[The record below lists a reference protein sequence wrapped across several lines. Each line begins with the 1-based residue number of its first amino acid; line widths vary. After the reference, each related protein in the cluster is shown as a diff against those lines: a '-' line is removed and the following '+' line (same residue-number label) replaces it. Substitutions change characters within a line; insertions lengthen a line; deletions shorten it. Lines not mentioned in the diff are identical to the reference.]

1 MDSEEKNTVWFQR
14 RRKESFKIYCFC
26 AARVGEH
33 ETCATGQIL
42 LVGNCAFPDNFFIER
57 AIVFG
62 RRSICNRLCYY
73 FNRLLFSLCTDVSSI
88 WLIVSFLIIQK
99 TTYVKGV
106 LNTNI
111 CSGKTNSGGKVKAEK
126 INLISLLDWT
136 GRLLNGFVAWN
147 SAFSLRQ
154 FHPCYYNLLPF
165 SRRFHILIDAR

>member
-62 RRSICNRLCYY
+62 RRSVCNRLCYY
-73 FNRLLFSLCTDVSSI
+73 FNRLFVFPLYRCFFHLINRVVPNNPENDIRERSSEHKHLLWKNKLRWQSQGWENQLNQFAWLNRKIIKWLCCMEFS
-88 WLIVSFLIIQK
+88 F
-99 TTYVKGV
+99 
-106 LNTNI
+106 
-111 CSGKTNSGGKVKAEK
+111 
-126 INLISLLDWT
+126 
-136 GRLLNGFVAWN
+136 
-147 SAFSLRQ
+147 
-154 FHPCYYNLLPF
+154 
-165 SRRFHILIDAR
+165 